1 MFKKAQFIMIR
12 FTDTYIKNLKPK
24 EKRDEK
30 YEGGGFGIF
39 IYPSGS
45 KTWIYRYKIDNKKD
59 YIIMG
64 HYPSMN
70 LSDARK
76 KFLELRELRRSGQN
90 PKQIMQQQKTQ
101 EQLTV
106 KQLMSHWYTNY
117 IERHRK
123 QPLQIKQ
130 HIEADIIPLLGNYLT
145 DTLETKEISQALDKI
160 VKRGSPVHANKVL
173 STLKQAFNYAV
184 NRGELKLNPASSI
197 RGRDIGGIEKPRER
211 YLSPDEIK
219 TLWLFLDGN
228 DNKISLQIINAI
240 KILLLT
246 GVRTGELWNAKWT
259 EFDFKNNLWSIPA
272 ENTKTNLIMR
282 VHLTEKV
289 ISLLQELY
297 ECSTSKFVLSG
308 ADGIKQLSDR
318 ALPKAIKRIQ
328 DRVGIP
334 HWTAHDLRRT
344 FATQLGQV
352 LQIDPVVI
360 EKCLGHKMP
369 KIMATYNK
377 NEMLP
382 QRKEA
387 LEQWGK
393 LIDSLISNKKDKV
406 QSL

>member
-1 MFKKAQFIMIR
+1 MIR
-12 FTDTYIKNLKPK
+12 FTDTFIRNLKPK

-70 LSDARK
+70 LAEARK
-76 KFLELRELRRSGQN
+76 KFLELRELKRSGQN
-90 PKQIMQQQKTQ
+90 PKQLVEQQKTQ
-101 EQLTV
+101 EQITV
-106 KQLMSHWYTNY
+106 EKLVSNWYINY

-130 HIEADIIPLLGNYLT
+130 HIEADIIPLLGNCLT
-145 DTLETKEISQALDKI
+145 ETLETREISQALDKI

-211 YLSPDEIK
+211 YLTIDEIK
-219 TLWLFLDGN
+219 ILWLFLDGN
-228 DNKISLQIINAI
+228 DNKISMQIINAI

-259 EFDFKNNLWSIPA
+259 EFDFENNLWSIPA
-272 ENTKTNLIMR
+272 ENTKTNLIMH
-282 VHLTEKV
+282 VHLTKKV
-289 ISLLQELY
+289 ISLLQELQ
-297 ECSTSKFVLSG
+297 ECSISEFVLSG

-328 DRVGIP
+328 ERVGIP
-334 HWTAHDLRRT
+334 QWTAHDLRRT
-344 FATQLGQV
+344 FATQLGQI

-382 QRKEA
+382 QRRDA
-387 LEQWGK
+387 LEQWEK
-393 LIDSLISNKKDKV
+393 LIESSISNEIE
-406 QSL
+406 

>member
-1 MFKKAQFIMIR
+1 
-12 FTDTYIKNLKPK
+12 
-24 EKRDEK
+24 
-30 YEGGGFGIF
+30 
-39 IYPSGS
+39 
-45 KTWIYRYKIDNKKD
+45 
-59 YIIMG
+59 MG

-70 LSDARK
+70 LAEARK
-76 KFLELRELRRSGQN
+76 KFLELRELKRSGQN
-90 PKQIMQQQKTQ
+90 PKQLVEQQKTQ
-101 EQLTV
+101 EQITV
-106 KQLMSHWYTNY
+106 EKLVSNWYINY

-130 HIEADIIPLLGNYLT
+130 HIEADIIPLLGNCLT
-145 DTLETKEISQALDKI
+145 ETLETREISQALDKI

-211 YLSPDEIK
+211 YLTIDEIK
-219 TLWLFLDGN
+219 ILWLFLDGN
-228 DNKISLQIINAI
+228 DNKISMQIINAI

-259 EFDFKNNLWSIPA
+259 EFDFENNLWSIPA
-272 ENTKTNLIMR
+272 ENTKTNLIMH
-282 VHLTEKV
+282 VHLTKKV
-289 ISLLQELY
+289 ISLLQELQ
-297 ECSTSKFVLSG
+297 ECSISEFVLSG

-328 DRVGIP
+328 ERVGIP
-334 HWTAHDLRRT
+334 QWTAHDLRRT
-344 FATQLGQV
+344 FATQLGQI

-382 QRKEA
+382 QRRDA
-387 LEQWGK
+387 LEQWEK
-393 LIDSLISNKKDKV
+393 LIESSISNEIE
-406 QSL
+406 

>member
-1 MFKKAQFIMIR
+1 MIR
-12 FTDTYIKNLKPK
+12 FTDTYIRNLKSK

-45 KTWIYRYKIDNKKD
+45 KTWIYRYKIDNKRD

-70 LSDARK
+70 LADARK

-90 PKQIMQQQKTQ
+90 PKQIAQQQKQQ
-101 EQLTV
+101 EQTTV
-106 KQLMSHWYTNY
+106 KQLVLSWYINY

-130 HIEADIIPLLGNYLT
+130 HIESDIIPLLGDYMIES
-145 DTLETKEISQALDKI
+145 LETRDISQALDKI

-184 NRGELKLNPASSI
+184 SRGELKFNSAANI
-197 RGRDIGGIEKPRER
+197 RSRDIGGLEKPRER
-211 YLSPDEIK
+211 YLSADEIK
-219 TLWLFLDGN
+219 TLWLFLDGDN
-228 DNKISLQIINAI
+228 NKISLQIINAI
-240 KILLLT
+240 KIMLLT
-246 GVRTGELWNAKWT
+246 GVRTGELWNAKWS
-259 EFDFKNNLWSIPA
+259 EFDFANSLWSIPA

-282 VHLTEKV
+282 VHLTQRVKLLLKELHQCN
-289 ISLLQELY
+289 ISEY
-297 ECSTSKFVLSG
+297 VLSG
-308 ADGIKQLSDR
+308 ADGIRQLSDR
-318 ALPKAIKRIQ
+318 ALPKAVKRMQ
-328 DRVGIP
+328 DRVGMP

-344 FATQLGQV
+344 FATQLGQT
-352 LQIDPVVI
+352 LQVDPVVI

-382 QRKEA
+382 QRKIA
-387 LEQWGK
+387 LEQWGDFLEQ
-393 LIDSLISNKKDKV
+393 LIYK
-406 QSL
+406 